1 MKALNLDDKYY
12 PVGAMIAAISDA
24 KNKLLFASDFRKQA
38 RDFYQQKVADVYEY
52 YERELRKNNALDFDD
67 LLLVAVKLLQSNV
80 TVLDKYSH
88 RFRYVMIDEY
98 QDTNHAQYLSAKLL
112 EYSQCVCAEQPQKQT
127 NVWIPQILRNKFVG
141 YGDTIQ

>member
-1 MKALNLDDKYY
+1 
-12 PVGAMIAAISDA
+12 MIGAISDA

-67 LLLVAVKLLQSNV
+67 LLLVAVKLLQSNEA
-80 TVLDKYSH
+80 VLDKYSK

-98 QDTNHAQYLSAKLL
+98 QDTNHAQYLLAK
-112 EYSQCVCAEQPQKQT
+112 YSKY
-127 NVWIPQILRNKFVG
+127 LRL
-141 YGDTIQ
+141 